1 MMTEPLNLLA
11 DLPDNAEGEASETLL
26 SGSGM
31 TIERIVSRGGDSSPE
46 SGWYDQERHEW
57 VAVVQG
63 RAIIAFEDGEEVTLT
78 PGDHVNIPAYRRH
91 RVAWT
96 DPEEETVW
104 LAVHYD

>member
-1 MMTEPLNLLA
+1 MMTTPENLLT
-11 DLPDNAEGEASETLL
+11 DLPDNVEGESLETLL
-26 SGSGM
+26 TASGV
-31 TIERIVSRGGDSSPE
+31 TIERIVSRGESSPE

-57 VAVVQG
+57 VAVLQG
-63 RAIIAFEDGEEVTLT
+63 SAILAFEDGEEVTLR
-78 PGDHVNIPAYRRH
+78 PGDHVNIPAHRPH

>member
-1 MMTEPLNLLA
+1 MKTTPENLLD
-11 DLPDNAEGEASETLL
+11 DLPDTLDGEAMETLL
-26 SGSGM
+26 AASGV
-31 TIERIVSRGGDSSPE
+31 TIERIVSRGESSPE

-57 VAVVQG
+57 VAVLQG
-63 RAIIAFEDGEEVTLT
+63 RAILAFEDGEEVTLR
-78 PGDHVNIPAYRRH
+78 PGDHFNIPANRRH

>member
-1 MMTEPLNLLA
+1 MMTTPDNLLA
-11 DLPDNAEGEASETLL
+11 DLPDEVEGEAFETLL

-31 TIERIVSRGGDSSPE
+31 TIERIVSRGESPPE

-57 VAVVQG
+57 VTVLQG
-63 RAIIAFEDGEEVTLT
+63 RAILAFEDGEEMTLR
-78 PGDHVNIPAYRRH
+78 PGDHVNIPAHRRH